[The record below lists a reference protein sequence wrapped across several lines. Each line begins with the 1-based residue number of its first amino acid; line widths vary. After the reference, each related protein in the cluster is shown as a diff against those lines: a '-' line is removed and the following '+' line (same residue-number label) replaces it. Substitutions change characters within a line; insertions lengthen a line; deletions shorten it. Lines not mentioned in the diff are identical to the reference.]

1 MLLAKANLTEQQN
14 YFKILYNFDFFKV
27 CRLEN
32 LKAFDLVNLILA
44 VALLSRWCRDEC
56 DSYWCYV
63 AWITSFQISYLEFTS
78 YSINFFCV
86 YLYALNFS
94 DVTLSIFSNVLKN
107 MEEAKPLPEEWLQI
121 AKPFK
126 GDICKN
132 LTFLCYLRF
141 LPSWVVRG
149 SELCDSYFCVLLNDI
164 SHLTFTLLHLRQ
176 RIPLLTEH
184 SLCGHISK
192 C

>member
-1 MLLAKANLTEQQN
+1 MS
-14 YFKILYNFDFFKV
+14 
-27 CRLEN
+27 
-32 LKAFDLVNLILA
+32 
-44 VALLSRWCRDEC
+44 LLSMWFRDEC
-56 DSYWCYV
+56 NSYWCYV
-63 AWITSFQISYLEFTS
+63 TWIASFQINYLEFSS

-86 YLYALNFS
+86 FLYTLNFS

-107 MEEAKPLPEEWLQI
+107 MGEVKPSPEEWLQI
-121 AKPFK
+121 TKPFK

-132 LTFLCYLRF
+132 LTFLCYLCF
-141 LPSWVVRG
+141 VPSWVLRR

-176 RIPLLTEH
+176 HYRIDNKFPLLTEH

-192 C
+192 CSCA